1 MGMRERVNPTLIGA
15 FVIGAVALALIL
27 VILLGGGTLFQQ
39 SRHFVVVF
47 DQSLHGLSVGA
58 PVAFRGVPIGQV
70 TSINPVI
77 DADGGKLRAVNM
89 IVDIEINRGQIRSAK
104 TSLVDMESYNDDE
117 LADFF
122 DQQGV
127 RAQLALQSLLTGQLF
142 VNLDFFPDSPVKKV
156 EVTTNHPQIATIE
169 TGLQRLG
176 RTIDTLPIDQIIEK
190 FTNVLDG
197 LDRVINAEEIPRIL
211 AAAQGTAES
220 SERIATGIEQQLDP
234 IMTDLR
240 GAAAAANQALGQ
252 ARDTLD
258 LEDGPAGELLRNLT
272 RAAETAEGTL
282 AEARTALAQVDHL
295 LGDHSPERQR
305 IQAMLGEL
313 TSAARSF
320 RVLADYLERHP
331 EALIQGKRR

>member
-1 MGMRERVNPTLIGA
+1 MRERVNPTLIGA
-15 FVIGAVALALIL
+15 FVIGALALVAVL
-27 VILLGGGTLFQQ
+27 VILLGGGKIFQQ
-39 SRHFVVVF
+39 SRQFVVVF

-70 TSINPVI
+70 TAIQPVI
-77 DADGGKLRAVNM
+77 DADVDKLRAVNM
-89 IVDIEINRGQIRSAK
+89 LVDIEINRGQIRSAK
-104 TSLVDMESYNDDE
+104 KSFVDMDTFNDAE
-117 LADFF
+117 LAEFF

-142 VNLDFFPDSPVKKV
+142 VNLDFFPDSPITKV
-156 EVTTNHPQIATIE
+156 DIVTDHPQIATIE

-176 RTIDTLPIDQIIEK
+176 RTIDTLPIDQIIAK

-197 LDRVINAEEIPRIL
+197 LDRVINAEEIPKIL
-211 AAAQGTAES
+211 TAAQGTVEA

-234 IMTDLR
+234 IMADLR
-240 GAAAAANQALGQ
+240 GAAAAANAAMGE
-252 ARDTLD
+252 ARTALD
-258 LEDGPAGELLRNLT
+258 LEDGPAAELLRNLT
-272 RAAETAEGTL
+272 RAAESAERTL
-282 AEARTALAQVDHL
+282 AEARTTLAQAGHL
-295 LGDHSPERQR
+295 LGDRSPERQR
-305 IQAMLGEL
+305 IQTVLNEL